1 MELSAQPGLVPQHA
15 AACLSISLTSGRL
28 NIHPSMDPWRAMHA
42 LARRRVGAH
51 PAILSDPSESGPG
64 QRRRPT
70 CSCMGRIRPYMYGST
85 RPSHPPGQ
93 LCCALFPFLS
103 SLLRSVVDCLRMRPV
118 CLLRR
123 PHRTSSSQIR
133 PLTCRAA
140 HQFVTSVAVA
150 GIVVGERDS
159 VYSPAPARRQKLR
172 LAPSTA
178 GTKVHDTHVPR
189 QGSSPPVSFPAN
201 DFRGRLQ
208 NTFPR
213 PQPRP
218 RLSVFPPYPPDPEPP
233 SPSSRAAC
241 QSTNNPLTPYTPS
254 NTKSRGASCSSLS
267 ILRAFLLAGCL
278 SPAATPPDSLS
289 TLHLLR
295 RNILFLVPHT
305 PHHGRRHDKRAD
317 GARRQRQGLVR
328 REAQPRRPLHRGQ
341 QAGQCAPS
349 KVKDFV
355 AQSDGHTV
363 ITNVLI
369 ANNGIAA
376 VKEIRSVRKW
386 AYETFGDERA
396 IHFTVMATPE
406 DLQANA
412 DYIRMADHYV
422 EVPGGTNNHNYANV
436 ELIVDIAER
445 MNVHAVWAG
454 WGHASENPKLPES
467 LAASPNKIVFI
478 GPPGSAMRSLGDK
491 ISSTIVAQHAD
502 VPCIPWSGTGVSEVE
517 LDNKGIVTV
526 SDKVY
531 AKGCV
536 TSWQEGLER
545 AKEIG
550 FPVMIKASEGGGGKG
565 RRQRDPGLPIF
576 IMKLAGNARHLEV
589 QLLADQYGNNISL
602 FGRDCSVQRRHQ
614 KIIEEAPVTI
624 AKSDTF
630 KAMEDAAVRLGR
642 LVGYVSAGTVEYLYS
657 HADDKFYFLELNPRL
672 QVEHPTTEMV
682 SGVNLPAAQLQIAM
696 GVPLHRIRDIRV
708 LYGVDPK
715 TTSEI
720 DFEFKR
726 EGSTP
731 ARASKPSNGVMHEL
745 NFRSSSNVWGYFSVG
760 TQGGIHSFSDSQFG
774 HIFAYGENRQASR
787 KHMVVALKELSIR
800 GDFRTTVEYLIK
812 LLETEA
818 FEDNTISTGWLD
830 ELISK
835 RLTAERPDTMLA
847 VVCGAVTKAHI
858 ASETC
863 MAEYR
868 AGLEKGQVPSKD
880 ILKTVFTIDFIYEGF
895 RYKFTATR
903 ASSDSYHLF
912 INGSK
917 CSVGV
922 RALSDGGL
930 LILLDGHSHNVYW
943 KEEVGA
949 TRLSVDSKT
958 CLLEQ
963 ENDPT
968 QLRTPS
974 PGKLVKYSVENGA
987 HVKAGQTFA
996 EVEVMKM
1003 YMPLVTQEDGI
1014 VQLIKQPGATLEAG
1028 DILGILA
1035 LDDPSRV
1042 KQAQA
1047 FVDKLPPYGDPVVV
1061 GNKAAQRFG
1070 VLKNIIMNIL
1080 MGYDNSVI
1088 MAPSLKE
1095 LIEVLRNPELPY
1107 SEWNAQFSALH
1118 ARMPQKLDSLFGQIV
1133 EKARSRHVEFPAK
1146 ALQKA
1151 FQKFLDESVA
1161 DSDADML
1168 KTTLAPLTEI
1178 LEIYAD
1184 GQKARELHF
1193 VQSLLDAYWEVE
1205 RLFSTQTQEDS
1216 VVLKLRDQNKDSIN
1230 KVVQTVLSHS
1240 RVSAKSSLVLAI
1252 LDEYRPN
1259 KPNVGNISKY
1269 LRDSLRRL
1277 TELSSRATSKV
1288 SLKAREIMIQCSLP
1302 SLEERTAQMEH
1313 ILRSSV
1319 VESRYGES
1327 GWDHRE
1333 PNLEVIKEVVDSKYT
1348 VFDVL
1353 PLFFAHED
1361 PWVALASLEVYVR
1374 RAYRAYILK
1383 QIEYHSDETDSPL
1396 FVSWDFQLRK
1406 IGQSEFGLP
1415 LQSAAPSTPG
1425 TPSASSDLKMKRIYS
1440 ISDMSYLTSKWEDE
1454 PTRKGIIVPCK
1465 YVDEAEELIQKA
1477 LETLAFHNKQKKQ
1490 QNGTQILADL
1500 NDKRKPLSSIK
1511 NAAKRDDELSAVI
1524 NVAIRD
1530 VEGADDQEL
1539 MSRIRPIVQ
1548 QFKGELLARG
1558 VRRLTFICGHND
1570 GSYPGYYTFR
1580 GPEYEE
1586 DDSIRHSEPAL
1597 AFQLELARLGK
1608 FHIKPVFTENKNIH
1622 VYEAIGKAVDTDK
1635 RYFTRAVIRPGRLRD
1650 EIPTAEY
1657 LISEADRVINDIFDA
1672 LEIIGN
1678 NSSDLNHIFMNF
1690 SPVFQL
1696 DPQQVE
1702 QSLQGFLDRFG
1713 ARGWRL
1719 RVAQVEIRIIC
1730 TDPATGAPYPLRVV
1744 ITNTSGYV
1752 VDVDMY
1758 AERKSEKGDWVF
1770 HSIGGT
1776 KEKGPLHLLSVSTP
1790 YATKNALQPKRYKAH
1805 LMGTQYVYD
1814 FPELFRQAIQNS
1826 WVKAVK
1832 NQPAIASQQP
1842 KVGECIT
1849 FTELV
1854 LDDKDNLDEVNREPG
1869 TNTCGMV
1876 GWIFKARTP
1885 EYPAGRRFIVV
1896 ANDITYKIG
1905 SFGPKEDNFFHKC
1918 TELARKLGIPRI
1930 YLSANSGARLG
1941 LAEELMPHFKVA
1953 WNDAEKQD
1961 QGFRYL
1967 YLDDKALER
1976 FKDDVITEEVSEDGE
1991 KRHKI
1996 VTIIGNEDG
2005 LGVECL
2011 RGSGLIAG
2019 ATSRAYNDIFTV
2031 TLVTCR
2037 SVGIGAYLV
2046 RLGQRAVQI
2055 EGQPII
2061 LTGAPALNNLLGRE
2075 VYTSNLQL
2083 GGTQIMYRNGVSH
2096 MTANDDFAG
2105 VSRIVEWMSF
2115 VPEKRN
2121 GPVPVSPS
2129 ADAWDRDVVYCPPQ
2143 KQPYD
2148 VRWMIS
2154 GKHDDDGSFQSGL
2167 FDKDSFVETLGGWA
2181 RTVVVGRARLGGI
2194 PMGVIAVETRSV
2206 ENITPADPA
2215 NPDSMEQVSNEA
2227 GGVWYPNSAFKTAQA
2242 INDFNNGEQLP
2253 LMILAN
2259 WRGFSGGQRDMYNE
2273 VLKYGSFIVDALVKY
2288 EQPIFVYIPPFGELR
2303 GGSWVVVDP
2312 TINPTAMEMY
2322 ADVEA
2327 RGGVLEPEGIIGIKY
2342 RKEKQLETMARN
2354 DPTYASLRKQL
2365 ENKGLGP
2372 EEAAAIKKQVVARE
2386 KQLLPVYAQIAVQFA
2401 DLHDRAG
2408 RMKAKGTIR
2417 EVLEWSNARRYFY
2430 WRLRRRLNEEY
2441 VLKRMATSA
2450 VSTGAQPGSAKA
2462 TEAAEWYER
2471 ERKTIGDKVEAL
2483 KAEQLSAEL
2492 SALVRGHKEAGFKG
2506 VREVLRVMPVEEREA
2521 ILKYLKE

>member
-1 MELSAQPGLVPQHA
+1 MAQPAAPGSQPNSTNGRTVPVNGKASYAEKHRIAAHFIGGNELS
-15 AACLSISLTSGRL
+15 
-28 NIHPSMDPWRAMHA
+28 N
-42 LARRRVGAH
+42 
-51 PAILSDPSESGPG
+51 
-64 QRRRPT
+64 
-70 CSCMGRIRPYMYGST
+70 
-85 RPSHPPGQ
+85 
-93 LCCALFPFLS
+93 
-103 SLLRSVVDCLRMRPV
+103 
-118 CLLRR
+118 
-123 PHRTSSSQIR
+123 
-133 PLTCRAA
+133 
-140 HQFVTSVAVA
+140 
-150 GIVVGERDS
+150 
-159 VYSPAPARRQKLR
+159 APA
-172 LAPSTA
+172 
-178 GTKVHDTHVPR
+178 
-189 QGSSPPVSFPAN
+189 
-201 DFRGRLQ
+201 
-208 NTFPR
+208 
-213 PQPRP
+213 
-218 RLSVFPPYPPDPEPP
+218 
-233 SPSSRAAC
+233 
-241 QSTNNPLTPYTPS
+241 
-254 NTKSRGASCSSLS
+254 
-267 ILRAFLLAGCL
+267 
-278 SPAATPPDSLS
+278 
-289 TLHLLR
+289 
-295 RNILFLVPHT
+295 
-305 PHHGRRHDKRAD
+305 
-317 GARRQRQGLVR
+317 
-328 REAQPRRPLHRGQ
+328 
-341 QAGQCAPS
+341 S

-355 AQSDGHTV
+355 AQNDGHTV

-491 ISSTIVAQHAD
+491 ISSTIVAQHAE
-502 VPCIPWSGTGVSEVE
+502 VPCIPWSGTGVEDVE
-517 LDNKGIVTV
+517 IDDKGIVTV
-526 SDKVY
+526 PDNVY

-536 TSWQEGLER
+536 TSWQEGLAK

-565 RRQRDPGLPIF
+565 IRKATHEEGFEALYKAAASEVPGSPIF

-624 AKSDTF
+624 AKADTF
-630 KAMEDAAVRLGR
+630 KAMEDAAVRLGK

-696 GVPLHRIRDIRV
+696 GLPLHRIRDIRL

-715 TTSEI
+715 ASSMI
-720 DFEFKR
+720 DFEFKH
-726 EGSTP
+726 EGTSQSQRRPTP
-731 ARASKPSNGVMHEL
+731 TGHTTACRITSEDPGEGFKPSNGVMHEL

-787 KHMVVALKELSIR
+787 KHMVIALKELSIR

-812 LLETEA
+812 LLETED
-818 FEDNTISTGWLD
+818 FEENTISTGWLD

-835 RLTAERPDTMLA
+835 RLTAERPDPMLA
-847 VVCGAVTKAHI
+847 VVCGAITKAHI
-858 ASETC
+858 ASEAC
-863 MAEYR
+863 LAEFR
-868 AGLEKGQVPSKD
+868 TGLEKGQVPSKD
-880 ILKTVFTIDFIYEGF
+880 TLKTVFPIDFIYEGF

-903 ASSDSYHLF
+903 ASADSYHLF

-974 PGKLVKYSVENGA
+974 PGKLVKYAVENGS
-987 HVKAGQTFA
+987 HIKAGQTFA

-1003 YMPLVTQEDGI
+1003 YMPLVAQEDGI

-1047 FVDKLPPYGDPVVV
+1047 FVDKLPAYGEPVVV
-1061 GNKAAQRFG
+1061 GNKAAQRFT
-1070 VLKNIIMNIL
+1070 VLYNIVQNIL

-1088 MAPSLKE
+1088 MAPALKE

-1118 ARMPQKLDSLFGQIV
+1118 ARMPQKLDAQFVQIV
-1133 EKARSRHVEFPAK
+1133 ERAKARHAEFPAK

-1151 FQKFLDESVA
+1151 FVRFLEDSVA
-1161 DSDADML
+1161 AGDADLL
-1168 KTTLAPLTEI
+1168 KATLAPLTDI
-1178 LEIYAD
+1178 LDLYVD
-1184 GQKARELHF
+1184 GQKARELNF
-1193 VQSLLDAYWEVE
+1193 IRNLLDSYWEVE
-1205 RLFSTQTQEDS
+1205 KLFLSHAQEDS
-1216 VVLKLRDQNKDSIN
+1216 VILKLRDQNKDN
-1230 KVVQTVLSHS
+1230 MGKVVQTVLSHS

-1259 KPNVGNISKY
+1259 KPNVGNLGKY
-1269 LRDSLRRL
+1269 LRDSLRQL
-1277 TELSSRATSKV
+1277 TELSSRSTSKV

-1302 SLEERTAQMEH
+1302 SLEERTAQLEH

-1319 VESRYGES
+1319 IESRYGES

-1333 PNLEVIKEVVDSKYT
+1333 PNLDIIKEVVDSKYT

-1383 QIEYHSDETDSPL
+1383 QIEYHNDETDSPL

-1425 TPSASSDLKMKRIYS
+1425 TPSEHGVKRIHS
-1440 ISDMSYLTSKWEDE
+1440 ISDMSYLSSKWDE
-1454 PTRKGIIVPCK
+1454 EPSRKGVIIPCK
-1465 YVDEAEELIQKA
+1465 YLDEAEELMQKA
-1477 LETLAFHNKQKKQ
+1477 LETLGLHKTKKQ
-1490 QNGTQILADL
+1490 QNGSQILADL
-1500 NDKRKPLSSIK
+1500 SGKRKPQGVARQGSRK
-1511 NAAKRDDELSAVI
+1511 EDELSAVI
-1524 NVAIRD
+1524 NVAVRD
-1530 VEGADDQEL
+1530 AESRDDGEIL
-1539 MSRIRPIVQ
+1539 ARILPIVQ
-1548 QFKGELLARG
+1548 HFKADLLARG
-1558 VRRLTFICGHND
+1558 LRRLTFICGHSD

-1586 DDSIRHSEPAL
+1586 DDSIRHIEPAL
-1597 AFQLELARLGK
+1597 AFQLELGRLAK
-1608 FHIKPVFTENKNIH
+1608 FHIKPVFTQNKNIH
-1622 VYEAIGKAVDTDK
+1622 VYEAVGKAVDTDK

-1690 SPVFQL
+1690 TPVFQL
-1696 DPQQVE
+1696 DPMQVE

-1713 ARGWRL
+1713 PRGWRL

-1730 TDPATGAPYPLRVV
+1730 TDPKTSTPYPLRVV
-1744 ITNTSGYV
+1744 VTNTSGYI

-1776 KEKGPLHLLSVSTP
+1776 KEKGPMHLLSVSTP

-1826 WVKAVK
+1826 WVRAIK
-1832 NQPAIASQQP
+1832 NQPALAAQQP

-1885 EYPAGRRFIVV
+1885 EYPSGRRFIVV

-1918 TELARKLGIPRI
+1918 TELARRLGIPRV

-1941 LAEELMPHFKVA
+1941 LADELMPHFKVA
-1953 WNDAEKQD
+1953 WNDASKQEG
-1961 QGFRYL
+1961 GFRYL
-1967 YLDDKALER
+1967 YLDDKTKES
-1976 FKDDVITEEVSEDGE
+1976 FKDEVITEEVVEDGE

-1996 VTIIGNEDG
+1996 VTIVGQEDG

-2096 MTANDDFAG
+2096 MTARDDFAG
-2105 VSRIVEWMSF
+2105 VSKIVEWMSF
-2115 VPEKRN
+2115 VPERRN

-2129 ADAWDRDVVYCPPQ
+2129 ADDWDRDITYCPPQ

-2154 GKHDDDGSFQSGL
+2154 GKHDDDGSYQSGL

-2259 WRGFSGGQRDMYNE
+2259 WRGFSGGQRDMFNE
-2273 VLKYGSFIVDALVKY
+2273 VLKYGSFIVDALVKF

-2327 RGGVLEPEGIIGIKY
+2327 RGGVLEPEGIVGIKF
-2342 RKEKQLETMARN
+2342 RKEKQLETMARM
-2354 DPTYASLRKQL
+2354 DATYAELRKKL
-2365 ENKGLGP
+2365 ESKTLST
-2372 EEAAAIKKQVVARE
+2372 EEAAETKKLMVERE

-2408 RMKAKGTIR
+2408 RMKAKGAIR
-2417 EVLEWSNARRYFY
+2417 DSLVWTNARRFFY

-2441 VLKRMATSA
+2441 ILKRMTTS
-2450 VSTGAQPGSAKA
+2450 VLSAKDQSA
-2462 TEAAEWYER
+2462 AKAGDVRSRNLHLLESWSGIVSWNQNDRAVAEWYEK
-2471 ERKTIGDKVEAL
+2471 ERKMIGDKVEAL
-2483 KAEQLSAEL
+2483 KAETLSTEV
-2492 SALVRGHKEAGFKG
+2492 SEVVRGHKEAGWKG
-2506 VREVLRVMPVEEREA
+2506 VRDVLRVMPVEEREA

>member
-1 MELSAQPGLVPQHA
+1 MPEAASIAGRMVPVNGNASYAERHKIA
-15 AACLSISLTSGRL
+15 DHFIGG
-28 NIHPSMDPWRAMHA
+28 NK
-42 LARRRVGAH
+42 LAN
-51 PAILSDPSESGPG
+51 
-64 QRRRPT
+64 
-70 CSCMGRIRPYMYGST
+70 
-85 RPSHPPGQ
+85 
-93 LCCALFPFLS
+93 
-103 SLLRSVVDCLRMRPV
+103 
-118 CLLRR
+118 
-123 PHRTSSSQIR
+123 
-133 PLTCRAA
+133 
-140 HQFVTSVAVA
+140 
-150 GIVVGERDS
+150 
-159 VYSPAPARRQKLR
+159 APA
-172 LAPSTA
+172 
-178 GTKVHDTHVPR
+178 
-189 QGSSPPVSFPAN
+189 
-201 DFRGRLQ
+201 
-208 NTFPR
+208 
-213 PQPRP
+213 
-218 RLSVFPPYPPDPEPP
+218 
-233 SPSSRAAC
+233 
-241 QSTNNPLTPYTPS
+241 
-254 NTKSRGASCSSLS
+254 
-267 ILRAFLLAGCL
+267 
-278 SPAATPPDSLS
+278 
-289 TLHLLR
+289 
-295 RNILFLVPHT
+295 
-305 PHHGRRHDKRAD
+305 
-317 GARRQRQGLVR
+317 
-328 REAQPRRPLHRGQ
+328 
-341 QAGQCAPS
+341 S

-355 AQSDGHTV
+355 AQNDGHTSQ
-363 ITNVLI
+363 VLI

-445 MNVHAVWAG
+445 MNVHASLLCHWQICTDELR
-454 WGHASENPKLPES
+454 GHASENPKLPES

-491 ISSTIVAQHAD
+491 ISSTIVAQHAA
-502 VPCIPWSGTGVSEVE
+502 VPCIPWSGTGVDQVE
-517 LDNKGIVTV
+517 IDEDGIVTV
-526 SDKVY
+526 PDDVY

-536 TSWQEGLER
+536 TSWQEGLEK

-565 RRQRDPGLPIF
+565 IRKAVGPDGFEALYKAASSEIPGSPIF

-624 AKSDTF
+624 AKADTF
-630 KAMEDAAVRLGR
+630 KAMEDAAVRLGK

-696 GVPLHRIRDIRV
+696 GLPLHRIRDIRL
-708 LYGVDPK
+708 LYGVDPRRS
-715 TTSEI
+715 SEI
-720 DFEFKR
+720 DFEFKLDATSESQR
-726 EGSTP
+726 RPTPTGHTTACRITSEDPGEGF
-731 ARASKPSNGVMHEL
+731 KPSNGVMHEL

-830 ELISK
+830 ELISN

-847 VVCGAVTKAHI
+847 VVCGATTKAHI
-858 ASETC
+858 ASESC

-868 AGLEKGQVPSKD
+868 AGLEKGQVPSKE
-880 ILKTVFTIDFIYEGF
+880 ILKTVFNIDFIYEGH

-903 ASSDSYHLF
+903 ASADSYHLF

-930 LILLDGHSHNVYW
+930 LILLDGHSHNIYW

-949 TRLSVDSKT
+949 TRLSIDGKT

-968 QLRTPS
+968 QLRSPS

-1047 FVDKLPPYGDPVVV
+1047 FVDKLPAYGNPVVV
-1061 GNKAAQRFG
+1061 GTKPAQRFT
-1070 VLKNIIMNIL
+1070 VLRNIVTNIL
-1080 MGYDNSVI
+1080 MGFDNSVI
-1088 MAPSLKE
+1088 MAPALKE

-1118 ARMPQKLDSLFGQIV
+1118 ARMPQKLDAQFSHIV
-1133 EKARSRHVEFPAK
+1133 ERAKVRHVEFPAK

-1151 FQKFLDESVA
+1151 FYKFIEESVA
-1161 DSDADML
+1161 DGDSALL

-1178 LEIYAD
+1178 LDIYAE
-1184 GQKARELHF
+1184 GQKVRELRF
-1193 VQSLLDAYWEVE
+1193 VEGLLDAYWEVE
-1205 RLFSTQTQEDS
+1205 KLFFSQAQDDG
-1216 VVLKLRDQNKDSIN
+1216 VVLKLRDQNKDSID

-1259 KPNVGNISKY
+1259 KPNVGNVGKF
-1269 LRDSLRRL
+1269 LREPLRRL
-1277 TELSSRATSKV
+1277 TELSSRVTSKV

-1302 SLEERTAQMEH
+1302 SMEERTAQMEH

-1319 VESRYGES
+1319 IESRYGES

-1333 PNLEVIKEVVDSKYT
+1333 PSLEVIKEVVDSKYT
-1348 VFDVL
+1348 VFDVIT
-1353 PLFFAHED
+1353 LFFGHDD
-1361 PWVALASLEVYVR
+1361 PWVGLAALEVYVR

-1383 QIEYHSDETDSPL
+1383 QVEYHNDERDNPQ

-1415 LQSAAPSTPG
+1415 LQSAVPSTPG
-1425 TPSASSDLKMKRIYS
+1425 TPSGSEPNMKRIYS
-1440 ISDMSYLTSKWEDE
+1440 ISDMSYLTSKWEEE

-1465 YVDEAEELIQKA
+1465 YIDEAEELLPKA
-1477 LETLAFHNKQKKQ
+1477 LETLAFHNKQKRQ
-1490 QNGTQILADL
+1490 HNGTHILADL
-1500 NDKRKPLSSIK
+1500 NGKRKPFSAVK
-1511 NAAKRDDELSAVI
+1511 KDVKKDDELSAVI
-1524 NVAIRD
+1524 NVAVRD
-1530 VEGADDQEL
+1530 AESADDQEI
-1539 MSRIRPIVQ
+1539 MARILPIVQ
-1548 QFKGELLARG
+1548 MFKGELLVRG
-1558 VRRLTFICGHND
+1558 VRRLTFICGHSD
-1570 GSYPGYYTFR
+1570 GSYPGHYTFR

-1597 AFQLELARLGK
+1597 AFQLELGRLTK

-1622 VYEAIGKAVDTDK
+1622 VYEAVGRAVDTDK

-1690 SPVFQL
+1690 TPVFQL
-1696 DPQQVE
+1696 DPQEVE
-1702 QSLQGFLDRFG
+1702 HSLQGFLDRFG

-1730 TDPATGAPYPLRVV
+1730 TEPKTGTPMPLRVV
-1744 ITNTSGYV
+1744 VTNTSGYV

-1758 AERKSEKGDWVF
+1758 AERKSDKGDWVF

-1776 KEKGPLHLLSVSTP
+1776 KEKGPMHLMSVGTP

-1814 FPELFRQAIQNS
+1814 FPELFRQATQNT

-1832 NQPAIASQQP
+1832 NQPALASQQP
-1842 KVGECIT
+1842 KMGECVT

-1885 EYPAGRRFIVV
+1885 EYPSGRRFIVV

-1905 SFGPKEDNFFHKC
+1905 SFGPKEDDFFNKC

-1941 LAEELMPHFKVA
+1941 LADELMPHFKVA
-1953 WNDAEKQD
+1953 WNDPAKQD
-1961 QGFRYL
+1961 GGFRYL
-1967 YLDDKALER
+1967 YLDEKTKES
-1976 FKDDVITEEVSEDGE
+1976 FKDDVVITEEVSEDGE

-1996 VTIIGNEDG
+1996 VTIIGREDG

-2096 MTANDDFAG
+2096 MTANDDFEG

-2129 ADAWDRDVVYCPPQ
+2129 ADDWDRDIVYCPPQ

-2181 RTVVVGRARLGGI
+2181 RSVVVGRARLGGV
-2194 PMGVIAVETRSV
+2194 PMGIIAVETRSV

-2259 WRGFSGGQRDMYNE
+2259 WRGFSGGQRDMFNE
-2273 VLKYGSFIVDALVKY
+2273 VLKYGSFIVDALVKF
-2288 EQPIFVYIPPFGELR
+2288 EQPVFVYIPPFGELR

-2312 TINPTAMEMY
+2312 TINPTVMEMY

-2327 RGGVLEPEGIIGIKY
+2327 RGGVLEPEGMIGIKY
-2342 RKEKQLETMARN
+2342 RKEKQLETMARM
-2354 DPTYASLRKQL
+2354 DPAYADLKKQL
-2365 ENKGLGP
+2365 GDKALKP
-2372 EEAAAIKKQVVARE
+2372 EEAAAIKKQLVERE

-2401 DLHDRAG
+2401 DLHDRAE
-2408 RMKAKGTIR
+2408 RMKAKGTVR
-2417 EVLEWSNARRYFY
+2417 EALEWRNARRFFY

-2441 VLKRMATSA
+2441 ILKRMAANVLSSA
-2450 VSTGAQPGSAKA
+2450 KDQSSAKA
-2462 TEAAEWYER
+2462 NDVRARNLHLLESWSSIVGWEQNDREVAEWYEK
-2471 ERKTIGDKVEAL
+2471 ERKTIGEKVEAM
-2483 KAEQLSAEL
+2483 KAEKLAAEL
-2492 SALVRGHKEAGFKG
+2492 SELMRGHKEAGFKG
-2506 VREVLRVMPVEEREA
+2506 VRDVLRVMPVEEREA
-2521 ILKYLKE
+2521 ILQYLKE